1 MKAFRLHAFEPA
13 GLRLE
18 EVDAP
23 TPAADEILIRQTAV
37 GVNFSEAMRLT
48 GKYPGP
54 LLPSGLGIE
63 GAGVVEALGAGVEG
77 FAVGDRVLGLGGSSS
92 YAEMRTIPA
101 GRTVRIPDGVSDET
115 AAGAFGKG
123 LTAAYLVDQ
132 AYKIAAGETVLVHAA
147 AGGVGQVLSQWA
159 KALGARV
166 IGTVGSDEKA
176 TFALAHG
183 CDAVINYNTEAF
195 VERVKALTD
204 GAGVEVVYDSVGQ
217 DTFMGS
223 LDCLKLRGTL
233 VSYGSASG
241 PVPPLDIALLGQK
254 GSLTV
259 KRASLQHYL
268 VTDADVQRA
277 ASALMERLASGAI
290 TIQIDKVYPLA
301 EAAQALAHIA
311 GRSTIG
317 ALVLRP

>member
-18 EVDAP
+18 DVD
-23 TPAADEILIRQTAV
+23 TPAPAAGEILIRQTAV

-54 LLPSGLGIE
+54 PLPSGLGIE

-101 GRTVRIPDGVSDET
+101 GRTVRIPGGVSDET
-115 AAGAFGKG
+115 AAAAFGKG

-132 AYKIAAGETVLVHAA
+132 AYKIVAGETVLVHAA
-147 AGGVGQVLSQWA
+147 AGGVGQVLGQWA

-166 IGTVGSDEKA
+166 IGTVGSDQKA

-183 CDAVINYNTEAF
+183 CDAVINYNSENF

-277 ASALMERLASGAI
+277 ASALMDRLASGAI
-290 TIQIDKVYPLA
+290 TIQIDKIYPLA
-301 EAAQALAHIA
+301 DAAQALAHIA
-311 GRSTIG
+311 SRSSIG